1 MSGRLLP
8 PGRPV
13 WQGDGGRPP
22 PTTIRTPLP
31 MPDYT
36 PIKGRDDVV
45 RRTADK
51 ASVPVNSPTNR
62 DSKAYQAWLAN
73 QAEAKPDPD
82 EADEAKP
89 DEADEAKPPE
99 APRLGRLK

>member
-1 MSGRLLP
+1 
-8 PGRPV
+8 
-13 WQGDGGRPP
+13 
-22 PTTIRTPLP
+22 

-82 EADEAKP
+82 EA
-89 DEADEAKPPE
+89 
-99 APRLGRLK
+99 